1 MTRRGNNILLH
12 LVLLLIAGMTLV
24 PFAFVINNSLRTNTE
39 QNHSFFG
46 MPKSVYLDGYRFA
59 WQTLRPYVVNSLLVC
74 AGTVAG
80 VVLVA
85 SISGYVFARY
95 RFPGHRLLFLAI
107 LSFMMI
113 PGILTL
119 VPSFLLVK
127 KLGMLNSLWVLI
139 IPYVAGGQVVAI
151 FLFKGFFDGL
161 PNELFES
168 ARLDG
173 AGHLRLYWHIVLPM
187 SKQII
192 AVVAIIN
199 TLGAWNNF
207 LWPFITNSDDE
218 YHVVASGLYVMSQ
231 SAVAQNYPAMYA
243 AYVLSSLPLLV
254 LFVYATRPFMAG
266 LTSGA
271 FKA

>member
-1 MTRRGNNILLH
+1 MQNEIRRSAFTRRHAVWPPPQPSPGVPREGEIPMTRRGNNILLH

-119 VPSFLLVK
+119 V
-127 KLGMLNSLWVLI
+127 
-139 IPYVAGGQVVAI
+139 
-151 FLFKGFFDGL
+151 
-161 PNELFES
+161 
-168 ARLDG
+168 
-173 AGHLRLYWHIVLPM
+173 
-187 SKQII
+187 
-192 AVVAIIN
+192 
-199 TLGAWNNF
+199 
-207 LWPFITNSDDE
+207 
-218 YHVVASGLYVMSQ
+218 
-231 SAVAQNYPAMYA
+231 
-243 AYVLSSLPLLV
+243 
-254 LFVYATRPFMAG
+254 
-266 LTSGA
+266 
-271 FKA
+271 